1 MPYEAEQLAI
11 RSWLDKA
18 ARWRGLLAVGGLAA
32 CTFAFRCL
40 HLRIHDH
47 YYILS
52 PDSFF
57 FHWVAKGVM
66 AGEPPPTGPFALNTY
81 TLHSGLAYP
90 LAYLAK
96 AAGYVFGLSNTDALN
111 LVAKFLPP
119 LLAVIGMVVIYL
131 AVVRICDRRVALFS
145 ALTWALMLH
154 PVFFGAAGYLDRDG
168 LSMLLIMTGAF
179 LFYLSRGWQ
188 FRIGG
193 RDVGWL
199 LAGLGVLVLE
209 GILYLEWTFVGP
221 MLLLAIILVY
231 FVVKFLVEYFDRMET
246 EPSTVHRISG
256 AISEANWQVFAV
268 IILGNIAVAGLY
280 PHQAASWLNFAIGV
294 VPGVVQGEQSAGVN
308 EMAGLSLADLRAYT
322 FFLIPIVLGL
332 YLTWKK
338 RAEGSI
344 FFFSWFLSMLVLSL
358 FAKRVV
364 FYAAPAAC
372 VLSGVGLAF
381 LWNWMS
387 GRQYQPLKKV
397 GVIAL
402 LLLLIVFSYGTATF
416 LGSGSVGIAAD
427 EDWQDAMAYLRDE
440 TPRDSVIISQW
451 SWGYWILDLGER
463 RPVVDNGYYSYDA
476 DRLRDVGLAYSTTD
490 PAEAAQIMKKYGAS
504 YLVLSKL
511 DRKSATIIMGW
522 ANVGEG
528 LKSFPAN
535 SLFVRSINGEF
546 ESGGGLEVV
555 YHSVPESGAESVSE
569 SEVVILGLTESE
581 LP

>member
-1 MPYEAEQLAI
+1 MPYEAEQLVI
-11 RSWLDKA
+11 RLGLDKA
-18 ARWRGLLAVGGLAA
+18 ARWWGLLAVGGLAV

-40 HLRIHDH
+40 HLLTHDH

-52 PDSFF
+52 PDSYF

-66 AGEPPPTGPFALNTY
+66 AGEPPPASPGALNAY

-154 PVFFGAAGYLDRDG
+154 ALFFGAAGYIDRDG

-199 LAGLGVLVLE
+199 LAGLGVLGIE
-209 GILYLEWTFVGP
+209 GMLYLEWTFLGP
-221 MLLLAIILVY
+221 MLLPAVMLVY
-231 FVVKFLVEYFDRMET
+231 FVVRFLLEYFGRMET
-246 EPSTVHRISG
+246 EPSTVRRISG
-256 AISEANWQVFAV
+256 AISEVNWQVFAV

-280 PHQAASWLNFAIGV
+280 PHQAASWLNFGTGIVQGVQRIGV
-294 VPGVVQGEQSAGVN
+294 LETT
-308 EMAGLSLADLRAYT
+308 GLGPADLLAYT
-322 FFLIPIVLGL
+322 FFLIPIVLGI

-344 FFFSWFLSMLVLSL
+344 FFFSWFLSMLFLSIFSRRIL
-358 FAKRVV
+358 L
-364 FYAAPAAC
+364 YAAPPAC

-381 LWNWMS
+381 LWDWMS
-387 GRQYQPLKKV
+387 GGQSQPLKKV

-402 LLLLIVFSYGTATF
+402 LLLLIMFSYLVAAL
-416 LGSGSVGIAAD
+416 LGSNVSVAAD
-427 EDWQDAMAYLRDE
+427 EDGQDALAYLREE
-440 TPRDSVIISQW
+440 TPQDAVIMTQW
-451 SWGYWILDLGER
+451 GWGYYILDLGER
-463 RPVVDNGYYSYDA
+463 RPLVDNGYYGYDA
-476 DRLRDVGLAYSTTD
+476 DKLRDVGLAYSTTD
-490 PAEAAQIMKKYGAS
+490 PAEAAQIMEKYGAD
-504 YLVLSKL
+504 YLVFSKS
-511 DRKSATIIMGW
+511 DMKHATMIMEW
-522 ANVGEG
+522 ADVGEG
-528 LKSFPAN
+528 LGSFPAN
-535 SLFVRSINGEF
+535 SLVVRSINGEF
-546 ESGGGLEVV
+546 EFGGGLEVV
-555 YHSVPESGAESVSE
+555 YRSVPASGAESVSE
-569 SEVVILGLTESE
+569 SEVVILGLTES
-581 LP
+581 P

>member
-1 MPYEAEQLAI
+1 MPYEAEQLVI

-18 ARWRGLLAVGGLAA
+18 ARWWGLLAVGGLAA

-52 PDSFF
+52 ADSYF

-66 AGEPPPTGPFALNTY
+66 AGEPPPAFPGALNTY

-90 LAYLAK
+90 VAYLAK

-145 ALTWALMLH
+145 ALAWALMIH
-154 PVFFGAAGYLDRDG
+154 AMFFGAAGYLDRDG

-209 GILYLEWTFVGP
+209 GILYLEWGFGGP
-221 MLLLAIILVY
+221 VLLLAVILVY
-231 FVVKFLVEYFDRMET
+231 FVVKFLVEYFGRMET
-246 EPSTVHRISG
+246 EPSTVRRISG
-256 AISEANWQVFAV
+256 AISEVNWQVFAV
-268 IILGNIAVAGLY
+268 IILGNIALVGLY
-280 PHQAASWLNFAIGV
+280 PHQAASGLNFAIGV
-294 VPGVVQGEQSAGVN
+294 VQGKQSAGVR
-308 EMAGLSLADLRAYT
+308 EMAGLGPADLLVYT
-322 FFLIPIVLGL
+322 FFLIPMVLGL

-338 RAEGSI
+338 RAGGSI
-344 FFFSWFLSMLVLSL
+344 FFFSWFLSMLVLCL
-358 FAKRVV
+358 FSKRLLL
-364 FYAAPAAC
+364 YAAPPAC
-372 VLSGVGLAF
+372 ILSGVGLAF

-387 GRQYQPLKKV
+387 GGQSQPLKKV

-427 EDWQDAMAYLRDE
+427 EDWEDALAYLREE
-440 TPRDSVIISQW
+440 TPQDAVIMTQW

-463 RPVVDNGYYSYDA
+463 RPVMDNGYYKHSPSKDCDIALVYCA
-476 DRLRDVGLAYSTTD
+476 TE
-490 PAEAAQIMKKYGAS
+490 PEEAVKIMKKYGAD
-504 YLVLSKL
+504 YLIFSTL
-511 DRKSATIIMGW
+511 DKKPATTIMGW

-528 LKSFPAN
+528 LESFPAN
-535 SLFVRSINGEF
+535 YLFVRSINGEF

-555 YHSVPESGAESVSE
+555 YRSVPESGAESVSE
-569 SEVVILGLTESE
+569 SEVVILGLTT
-581 LP
+581 P

>member
-1 MPYEAEQLAI
+1 MPYEAEQLVI
-11 RSWLDKA
+11 RLWLDKA
-18 ARWRGLLAVGGLAA
+18 ARWRGLLAVVGLAV

-40 HLRIHDH
+40 HLLKDGHY

-52 PDSFF
+52 PDSYF
-57 FHWVAKGVM
+57 FHWLAKGVM
-66 AGEPPPTGPFALNTY
+66 AGEPPPTWPGALNTY

-111 LVAKFLPP
+111 LVCKFTPP

-154 PVFFGAAGYLDRDG
+154 ALFFGAAGYIDRDG

-199 LAGLGVLVLE
+199 LAGLGVLGIE
-209 GILYLEWTFVGP
+209 GILYLEWAFVGP
-221 MLLLAIILVY
+221 VLLLAVILVY

-246 EPSTVHRISG
+246 EPSTVRRISG
-256 AISEANWQVFAV
+256 AISEVNWQVFAV

-280 PHQAASWLNFAIGV
+280 PHQAASWLDFAIGE
-294 VPGVVQGEQSAGVN
+294 VQGKQYVGVS
-308 EMAGLSLADLRAYT
+308 EMAGLGPADLLAYT
-322 FFLIPIVLGL
+322 FFLIPMVLGI
-332 YLTWKK
+332 YLVWKK

-344 FFFSWFLSMLVLSL
+344 FFFSWFLSMLVLGL
-358 FAKRVV
+358 FSKRVV
-364 FYAAPAAC
+364 LYAAPPAC
-372 VLSGVGLAF
+372 ILSGVGLAF
-381 LWNWMS
+381 LWDWMS
-387 GRQYQPLKKV
+387 GGQSQPLKKV

-402 LLLLIVFSYGTATF
+402 LLLLIMYSYGTAAF
-416 LGSGSVGIAAD
+416 LGSNVAIAAD
-427 EDWQDAMAYLRDE
+427 EDWQDALAYLREE
-440 TPRDSVIISQW
+440 TPQDAVIMTQW
-451 SWGYWILDLGER
+451 GYGYWILDLGER
-463 RPVVDNGYYSYDA
+463 RPLVDNGYYGYDA
-476 DRLRDVGLAYSTTD
+476 DKLRDVGLAYSTTD
-490 PAEAAQIMKKYGAS
+490 PAEAAQIMEKYGAD
-504 YLVLSKL
+504 YLVFSKF
-511 DRKSATIIMGW
+511 DRKVATFIMGW

-528 LKSFPAN
+528 LESFPAN

-555 YHSVPESGAESVSE
+555 YPSVPESGAESVSE
-569 SEVVILGLTESE
+569 FAVVILGLTESE
-581 LP
+581 SP

>member
-11 RSWLDKA
+11 RLWLGKA
-18 ARWRGLLAVGGLAA
+18 ARWWGLLAVGGLAA

-40 HLRIHDH
+40 HLLSHDH
-47 YYILS
+47 YYIVS
-52 PDSFF
+52 PDSHF

-66 AGEPPPTGPFALNTY
+66 AGEPPPTDPFALNTY

-145 ALTWALMLH
+145 ALSWALMLH
-154 PVFFGAAGYLDRDG
+154 ALFFGAAGYLDRDG

-209 GILYLEWTFVGP
+209 GILYLEWTFAGP
-221 MLLLAIILVY
+221 MLLLAVILVY

-246 EPSTVHRISG
+246 EPSTVRRISG
-256 AISEANWQVFAV
+256 AISEVNWQVLAV

-280 PHQAASWLNFAIGV
+280 PHQAASWLNFAIGL
-294 VPGVVQGEQSAGVN
+294 GQGKQSAGVN
-308 EMAGLSLADLRAYT
+308 VTEMAGLGPADLLAYT
-322 FFLIPIVLGL
+322 FFLIPIVLGI
-332 YLTWKK
+332 YLAWKK

-358 FAKRVV
+358 FSKRVIL
-364 FYAAPAAC
+364 YAAPAAC
-372 VLSGVGLAF
+372 ILSGVGLAF
-381 LWNWMS
+381 FWDWMS
-387 GRQYQPLKKV
+387 RGRSQTLKKV

-402 LLLLIVFSYGTATF
+402 LLLLIVYSYGTAVL
-416 LGSGSVGIAAD
+416 LGSNVAVAAD
-427 EDWQDAMAYLRDE
+427 EDWQDALAYLREE
-440 TPRDSVIISQW
+440 TPQDAVIMTQW
-451 SWGYWILDLGER
+451 GRGYWILDLGER
-463 RPVVDNGYYSYDA
+463 RPVVDNGYYYYDA

-490 PAEAAQIMKKYGAS
+490 PAEAAQIMKKYGAN
-504 YLVLSKL
+504 YLILAKL
-511 DRKSATIIMGW
+511 DRKVATIIMGW

-528 LKSFPAN
+528 LESFPAN

-555 YHSVPESGAESVSE
+555 YRSVPESEAESVSE

-581 LP
+581 

>member
-1 MPYEAEQLAI
+1 MPYEAEQLVI
-11 RSWLDKA
+11 RLGLDKA
-18 ARWRGLLAVGGLAA
+18 ARWRGLLAVVGLAV

-40 HLRIHDH
+40 HLLKDGHY

-52 PDSFF
+52 SDSYF
-57 FHWVAKGVM
+57 FHWLAKGVM
-66 AGEPPPTGPFALNTY
+66 AGEPPPASPGALNAY

-154 PVFFGAAGYLDRDG
+154 ALFFGAAGYIDRDG

-199 LAGLGVLVLE
+199 LAGLGVLGIE
-209 GILYLEWTFVGP
+209 GILYLEWAFVGP
-221 MLLLAIILVY
+221 VLLLAVILVY
-231 FVVKFLVEYFDRMET
+231 FVVRFLLEYFDRMET
-246 EPSTVHRISG
+246 EPSTVRRISG
-256 AISEANWQVFAV
+256 AISEVNWQVFAV

-280 PHQAASWLNFAIGV
+280 PHQAAPWLNFAIGV
-294 VPGVVQGEQSAGVN
+294 VQGKQSGAAL
-308 EMAGLSLADLRAYT
+308 EMASLGPADLLAYT
-322 FFLIPIVLGL
+322 FFLIPIVLGI

-344 FFFSWFLSMLVLSL
+344 FFFSWFLSMLFLSL
-358 FAKRVV
+358 FSKRVV
-364 FYAAPAAC
+364 LYAAAPAC

-381 LWNWMS
+381 LWDWMS
-387 GRQYQPLKKV
+387 GGQSQPLKKV

-402 LLLLIVFSYGTATF
+402 LLLLIMFSYLVAAL
-416 LGSGSVGIAAD
+416 LGSNVAVAAD
-427 EDWQDAMAYLRDE
+427 EDGQDALAYLREE
-440 TPRDSVIISQW
+440 TPQDAVIMTQW
-451 SWGYWILDLGER
+451 GWGYYILDLGER
-463 RPVVDNGYYSYDA
+463 RPVVDNGYYGCDA
-476 DRLRDVGLAYSTTD
+476 ERLRDVALAYVATD
-490 PAEAAQIMKKYGAS
+490 PAEAAQIMEKYGAD
-504 YLVLSKL
+504 YLVFSKP
-511 DRKSATIIMGW
+511 DRKHATIIMGW

-528 LKSFPAN
+528 LESFPAN

-546 ESGGGLEVV
+546 ESGGGLKVLKRFFAK
-555 YHSVPESGAESVSE
+555 SESESVSE
-569 SEVVILGLTESE
+569 SEVVILGLTES
-581 LP
+581 P

>member
-1 MPYEAEQLAI
+1 MPYEAEQLVI
-11 RSWLDKA
+11 RLGLDKA
-18 ARWRGLLAVGGLAA
+18 ARWWGLLAVGGLAV

-40 HLRIHDH
+40 HLLTHDH

-52 PDSFF
+52 PDSYF

-66 AGEPPPTGPFALNTY
+66 AGEPPPASPGALNAY

-145 ALTWALMLH
+145 ALAWALMFH
-154 PVFFGAAGYLDRDG
+154 AVFFGAAGYIDRDG

-199 LAGLGVLVLE
+199 LAGLGVLGIE
-209 GILYLEWTFVGP
+209 GILYLEWAFVGP
-221 MLLLAIILVY
+221 VLLLAVILVY
-231 FVVKFLVEYFDRMET
+231 FVVRFLLEYFGRMET
-246 EPSTVHRISG
+246 EPSTVRRISG
-256 AISEANWQVFAV
+256 AISEVNWQVFAV

-280 PHQAASWLNFAIGV
+280 PHQAASWLNFGTGIVQGVQRIGV
-294 VPGVVQGEQSAGVN
+294 LETT
-308 EMAGLSLADLRAYT
+308 GLGPADLLAYT
-322 FFLIPIVLGL
+322 FFLIPIVLGI

-344 FFFSWFLSMLVLSL
+344 FFFSWFLSMLFLSIFSRRIL
-358 FAKRVV
+358 L
-364 FYAAPAAC
+364 YAAPPAC

-381 LWNWMS
+381 LWDWMS
-387 GRQYQPLKKV
+387 GGQSQPLKKV

-402 LLLLIVFSYGTATF
+402 LLLLIMFSYLVAAL
-416 LGSGSVGIAAD
+416 LGSNVSVAAD
-427 EDWQDAMAYLRDE
+427 EDGQDALAYLREE
-440 TPRDSVIISQW
+440 TPQDAVIMTQW
-451 SWGYWILDLGER
+451 GWGYYILDLGER
-463 RPVVDNGYYSYDA
+463 RPLVDNGYYGYDA
-476 DRLRDVGLAYSTTD
+476 DKLRDVGLAYSTTD
-490 PAEAAQIMKKYGAS
+490 PAEAAQIMEKYGAD
-504 YLVLSKL
+504 YLVFSKS
-511 DRKSATIIMGW
+511 DMKHATMIMEW
-522 ANVGEG
+522 ADVGEG
-528 LKSFPAN
+528 LGSFPAN
-535 SLFVRSINGEF
+535 SLVVRSINGEF
-546 ESGGGLEVV
+546 EFGGGLEVV
-555 YHSVPESGAESVSE
+555 YRSVPASGAESVSE
-569 SEVVILGLTESE
+569 SEVVILGLTES
-581 LP
+581 P

>member
-1 MPYEAEQLAI
+1 MPYEAEQLLI
-11 RSWLDKA
+11 RLWLNK
-18 ARWRGLLAVGGLAA
+18 ARWRGLLAVGGLAV

-40 HLRIHDH
+40 HLLTHDH

-52 PDSFF
+52 PDSYF

-66 AGEPPPTGPFALNTY
+66 AGEPPPVWPGALNTY

-111 LVAKFLPP
+111 LVCKFTPP

-154 PVFFGAAGYLDRDG
+154 ALFFGAAGYIDRDG

-199 LAGLGVLVLE
+199 LAGLGVLGIE
-209 GILYLEWTFVGP
+209 GILYLEWAFVGP
-221 MLLLAIILVY
+221 VLLLAVILVY

-246 EPSTVHRISG
+246 EPSTVRRISG
-256 AISEANWQVFAV
+256 AISEVNWQVFAV

-280 PHQAASWLNFAIGV
+280 PHQAASWLDFAIGE
-294 VPGVVQGEQSAGVN
+294 VQGKQYVGVS
-308 EMAGLSLADLRAYT
+308 EMAGLGPADLLAYT
-322 FFLIPIVLGL
+322 FFLIPIVLGI
-332 YLTWKK
+332 YLVWKK

-344 FFFSWFLSMLVLSL
+344 FFFSWFLSMLVLGL
-358 FAKRVV
+358 FSKRIVL
-364 FYAAPAAC
+364 YAAPPAC
-372 VLSGVGLAF
+372 ILSGVGLAF
-381 LWNWMS
+381 LWDWMS
-387 GRQYQPLKKV
+387 GGQSQPLKKV

-402 LLLLIVFSYGTATF
+402 LLLMIMYSYGTAAF
-416 LGSGSVGIAAD
+416 MGSDVAIAAD
-427 EDWQDAMAYLRDE
+427 EDWQDALAYLREE
-440 TPRDSVIISQW
+440 TPQDAVIMTQW
-451 SWGYWILDLGER
+451 GYGYWILDLGER
-463 RPVVDNGYYSYDA
+463 RPLVDNGYYGYDA
-476 DRLRDVGLAYSTTD
+476 DKLRDVGLAYSTTD
-490 PAEAAQIMKKYGAS
+490 PAEAAQIMKKYGAN

-511 DRKSATIIMGW
+511 DRRVATIIMGW

-528 LKSFPAN
+528 LESFPAN
-535 SLFVRSINGEF
+535 SLVVRSINGEF
-546 ESGGGLEVV
+546 ESGGGLKVV
-555 YHSVPESGAESVSE
+555 YRSVSESGAESVSE

-581 LP
+581 SP

>member
-1 MPYEAEQLAI
+1 MPNEAEQLLI
-11 RSWLDKA
+11 RLWLNK
-18 ARWRGLLAVGGLAA
+18 ARWWGLLAVGGLAV

-40 HLRIHDH
+40 HLLKDGHY

-52 PDSFF
+52 PDSHF

-66 AGEPPPTGPFALNTY
+66 AGEPPPTWPGALNTY

-111 LVAKFLPP
+111 LVCKFTPP

-154 PVFFGAAGYLDRDG
+154 ALFFGAAGYIDRDG

-199 LAGLGVLVLE
+199 LAGLGVLGIE
-209 GILYLEWTFVGP
+209 GILYLEWAFVGP
-221 MLLLAIILVY
+221 VLLLAVILVY

-246 EPSTVHRISG
+246 EPSTVRRISG
-256 AISEANWQVFAV
+256 AISEVNWQVFAV

-280 PHQAASWLNFAIGV
+280 PHQAASWLDFAIGE
-294 VPGVVQGEQSAGVN
+294 VQGKQYVGVS
-308 EMAGLSLADLRAYT
+308 EMSGLGPADLLAYT
-322 FFLIPIVLGL
+322 FFLIPIVLGI
-332 YLTWKK
+332 YLAWKK

-344 FFFSWFLSMLVLSL
+344 FFFSWFLSMLVLGL
-358 FAKRVV
+358 FSKRVV
-364 FYAAPAAC
+364 LYAAPPAC
-372 VLSGVGLAF
+372 ILSGVGLAF
-381 LWNWMS
+381 LWDWMS
-387 GRQYQPLKKV
+387 GGQSQPLKKV

-463 RPVVDNGYYSYDA
+463 RPVVDNGYYYYDA

-490 PAEAAQIMKKYGAS
+490 PAEAAQIMKKYGAN
-504 YLVLSKL
+504 YLVLAKL
-511 DRKSATIIMGW
+511 DKKSATIIMGW

-528 LKSFPAN
+528 LKSFPEN

-555 YHSVPESGAESVSE
+555 YRSVPESGAESVSE

-581 LP
+581 

>member
-1 MPYEAEQLAI
+1 MPYEAEQLVI
-11 RSWLDKA
+11 RLWLDKA
-18 ARWRGLLAVGGLAA
+18 ARWRGLLAVVGLAV

-40 HLRIHDH
+40 HLLKDGHY

-52 PDSFF
+52 PDSYF
-57 FHWVAKGVM
+57 FHWLAKGVM
-66 AGEPPPTGPFALNTY
+66 AGEPPPASPGALNAY

-111 LVAKFLPP
+111 LVCKFTPP

-154 PVFFGAAGYLDRDG
+154 ALFFGAAGYIDRDG

-199 LAGLGVLVLE
+199 LAGLGVLGIE
-209 GILYLEWTFVGP
+209 GILYLEWAFVGP
-221 MLLLAIILVY
+221 VLLLAVILVY

-246 EPSTVHRISG
+246 EPSTVRRISG
-256 AISEANWQVFAV
+256 AISEVNWQVFAV

-280 PHQAASWLNFAIGV
+280 PHQAASWLDFAIGE
-294 VPGVVQGEQSAGVN
+294 VQGKQYVGVS
-308 EMAGLSLADLRAYT
+308 EMAGLGPADLLAYT
-322 FFLIPIVLGL
+322 FFLIPIVLGI
-332 YLTWKK
+332 YLVWKK

-344 FFFSWFLSMLVLSL
+344 FFFSWFLSMLVLGL
-358 FAKRVV
+358 FSKRVV
-364 FYAAPAAC
+364 LYAAPPAC
-372 VLSGVGLAF
+372 ILSGVGLAF
-381 LWNWMS
+381 LWDWMS
-387 GRQYQPLKKV
+387 GGQSQPLKKV

-402 LLLLIVFSYGTATF
+402 LLLMIMYSYGTAAF
-416 LGSGSVGIAAD
+416 MGSDVAIAAD
-427 EDWQDAMAYLRDE
+427 EDWQDALAYLREE
-440 TPRDSVIISQW
+440 TPQDAVIMTQW
-451 SWGYWILDLGER
+451 GYGYWILDLGER
-463 RPVVDNGYYSYDA
+463 RPLVDNGYYGYDA

-490 PAEAAQIMKKYGAS
+490 PAEAAQIMKKYGAN

-511 DRKSATIIMGW
+511 DRRVATIIMGW

-528 LKSFPAN
+528 LESFPAN

-555 YHSVPESGAESVSE
+555 YRSVPESGAESVSE

-581 LP
+581 SP

>member
-1 MPYEAEQLAI
+1 MPYEAEQLVI
-11 RSWLDKA
+11 RLGLDKA
-18 ARWRGLLAVGGLAA
+18 ARWWGLLAVGGLAV

-40 HLRIHDH
+40 HLLTHDH

-52 PDSFF
+52 PDSYF

-66 AGEPPPTGPFALNTY
+66 AGEPPPASPGALNAY

-111 LVAKFLPP
+111 LVCKFTPP

-154 PVFFGAAGYLDRDG
+154 ALFFGAAGYIDRDG

-199 LAGLGVLVLE
+199 LAGLGVLGIE
-209 GILYLEWTFVGP
+209 GILYLEWAFVGP
-221 MLLLAIILVY
+221 VLLLAVILVY
-231 FVVKFLVEYFDRMET
+231 FVVRFLLEYFGRMET
-246 EPSTVHRISG
+246 EPSTVRRISG
-256 AISEANWQVFAV
+256 AISEVNWQVFAV

-280 PHQAASWLNFAIGV
+280 PHQAASWLNFGTGIVQGVQRIGV
-294 VPGVVQGEQSAGVN
+294 LETT
-308 EMAGLSLADLRAYT
+308 GLGPADLLAYT
-322 FFLIPIVLGL
+322 FFLIPIVLGI

-344 FFFSWFLSMLVLSL
+344 FFFSWFLSMLFLSIFSRRIL
-358 FAKRVV
+358 L
-364 FYAAPAAC
+364 YAAPPAC

-381 LWNWMS
+381 LWDWMS
-387 GRQYQPLKKV
+387 GGQSQPLKKV

-402 LLLLIVFSYGTATF
+402 LLLLIMFSYLVAAL
-416 LGSGSVGIAAD
+416 LGSNVSVAAD
-427 EDWQDAMAYLRDE
+427 EDGQDALAYLREE
-440 TPRDSVIISQW
+440 TPQDAVIMTQW
-451 SWGYWILDLGER
+451 GWGYYILDLGER
-463 RPVVDNGYYSYDA
+463 RPLVDNGYYGYDA
-476 DRLRDVGLAYSTTD
+476 DKLRDVGLAYSTTD
-490 PAEAAQIMKKYGAS
+490 PAEAAQIMEKYGAD
-504 YLVLSKL
+504 YLVFSKS
-511 DRKSATIIMGW
+511 DMKHATMIMEW
-522 ANVGEG
+522 ADVGEG
-528 LKSFPAN
+528 LGSFPAN
-535 SLFVRSINGEF
+535 SLVVRSINGEF
-546 ESGGGLEVV
+546 EFGGGLEVV
-555 YHSVPESGAESVSE
+555 YRSVPASGAESVSE
-569 SEVVILGLTESE
+569 SEVVILGLTES
-581 LP
+581 P

>member
-1 MPYEAEQLAI
+1 MPYEAEQLVI
-11 RSWLDKA
+11 RLWLDKA
-18 ARWRGLLAVGGLAA
+18 ARWRGLLAVGGLAV

-40 HLRIHDH
+40 HLLTHDH

-52 PDSFF
+52 PDSYF

-66 AGEPPPTGPFALNTY
+66 AGEPPPASPGALNAY

-145 ALTWALMLH
+145 ALAWALMFH
-154 PVFFGAAGYLDRDG
+154 AVFFGAAGYIDRDG

-199 LAGLGVLVLE
+199 LAGLGVLGIE
-209 GILYLEWTFVGP
+209 GILYLEWAFVGP
-221 MLLLAIILVY
+221 VLLLAVILVY
-231 FVVKFLVEYFDRMET
+231 FVVRFLLEYFGRMET
-246 EPSTVHRISG
+246 EPSTVRRISG
-256 AISEANWQVFAV
+256 AISEVNWQVFAV

-280 PHQAASWLNFAIGV
+280 PHQAASWLNFGTGIVQGVQRIGV
-294 VPGVVQGEQSAGVN
+294 LETT
-308 EMAGLSLADLRAYT
+308 GLGPADLLAYT
-322 FFLIPIVLGL
+322 FFLIPIVLGI

-344 FFFSWFLSMLVLSL
+344 FFFSWFLSMLFLSIFSRRIL
-358 FAKRVV
+358 L
-364 FYAAPAAC
+364 YAAPPAC

-381 LWNWMS
+381 LWDWMS
-387 GRQYQPLKKV
+387 GGQSQPLKKV

-402 LLLLIVFSYGTATF
+402 LLLLIMFSYLVAAL
-416 LGSGSVGIAAD
+416 LGSNVSVAAD
-427 EDWQDAMAYLRDE
+427 EDGQDALAYLREE
-440 TPRDSVIISQW
+440 TPQDAVIMTQW
-451 SWGYWILDLGER
+451 GWGYYILDLGER
-463 RPVVDNGYYSYDA
+463 RPLVDNGYYGYDA
-476 DRLRDVGLAYSTTD
+476 DKLRDVGLAYSTTD
-490 PAEAAQIMKKYGAS
+490 PAEAAQIMEKYGAD
-504 YLVLSKL
+504 YLVFSKS
-511 DRKSATIIMGW
+511 DMKHATMIMEW
-522 ANVGEG
+522 ADVGEG
-528 LKSFPAN
+528 LGSFPAN
-535 SLFVRSINGEF
+535 SLVVRSINGEF
-546 ESGGGLEVV
+546 EFGGGLEVV
-555 YHSVPESGAESVSE
+555 YRSVPASGAESVSE
-569 SEVVILGLTESE
+569 SEVVILGLTES
-581 LP
+581 P

>member
-1 MPYEAEQLAI
+1 MPYEAEQLVI
-11 RSWLDKA
+11 RLWLDKA
-18 ARWRGLLAVGGLAA
+18 ARWWGLLAVGGLAV
-32 CTFAFRCL
+32 CTFAYRCL
-40 HLRIHDH
+40 HLLTHDH

-52 PDSFF
+52 ADSYF

-66 AGEPPPTGPFALNTY
+66 AGEPPPASPGALNAY

-111 LVAKFLPP
+111 LVCKFTPP

-154 PVFFGAAGYLDRDG
+154 ALFFGAAGYIDRDG

-199 LAGLGVLVLE
+199 LAGLGVLGIE
-209 GILYLEWTFVGP
+209 GILYLEWAFVGP
-221 MLLLAIILVY
+221 VLLLAVILVY

-246 EPSTVHRISG
+246 EPSTVRRISG
-256 AISEANWQVFAV
+256 AISEVNWQVFAV

-280 PHQAASWLNFAIGV
+280 PHQAASWLDFAIGE
-294 VPGVVQGEQSAGVN
+294 VQGKQYVGVS
-308 EMAGLSLADLRAYT
+308 EMAGLGPADLLAYT
-322 FFLIPIVLGL
+322 FFLIPIVLGI

-358 FAKRVV
+358 FSKRVLL
-364 FYAAPAAC
+364 YAAPPAC

-381 LWNWMS
+381 LWDWMS
-387 GRQYQPLKKV
+387 GGQSQPLKKV

-402 LLLLIVFSYGTATF
+402 LLLLIMFSYGTAAF
-416 LGSGSVGIAAD
+416 LGSGSKVAIAAD
-427 EDWQDAMAYLRDE
+427 EDWQDALAYLREE
-440 TPRDSVIISQW
+440 TPQDAVIMTQW

-463 RPVVDNGYYSYDA
+463 RPLVDNGYYGYDA
-476 DRLRDVGLAYSTTD
+476 DRLRDIGVAYSTAD
-490 PAEAAQIMKKYGAS
+490 PSEAAQIMKKYGAN
-504 YLVLSKL
+504 YLVFSKL
-511 DRKSATIIMGW
+511 DMKPATAIPIMGW

-528 LKSFPAN
+528 LESFAAN

-555 YHSVPESGAESVSE
+555 YPSVPESGAESVSE
-569 SEVVILGLTESE
+569 SAVVILGLTESE
-581 LP
+581 SP